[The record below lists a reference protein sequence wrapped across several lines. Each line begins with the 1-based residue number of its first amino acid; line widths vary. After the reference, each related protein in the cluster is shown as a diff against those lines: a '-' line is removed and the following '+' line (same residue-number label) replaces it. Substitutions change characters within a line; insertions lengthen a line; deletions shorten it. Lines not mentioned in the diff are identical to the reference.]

1 MRRATTPTHTF
12 TFPEDVEVDS
22 VTGILVTYSQCGNTL
37 LEKTLDD
44 LAKDSE
50 NNAFSLTM
58 TQDEVNLFAPGK
70 ALVQLR
76 AKVGGAVLASQ
87 MIWLEIKPVLN
98 SEIM

>member
-22 VTGILVTYSQCGNTL
+22 VTGLLVTYSQCGKTL
-37 LEKTLDD
+37 LEKTLNDVVRD
-44 LAKDSE
+44 VE
-50 NNAFSLTM
+50 NNNFSLAL
-58 TQDEVNLFAPGK
+58 TQSEVNLFAPGK

-98 SEIM
+98 SEIL